1 MHRLTSFGEQLATTS
16 RTRTIAAVARLVR
29 VDSNRLVYAR
39 ESLAWTQQELADTA
53 GVGRI
58 TISNLERGLV
68 QPRMPTLR
76 KIAKALR
83 VKPADLLVRDEGG
96 QA

>member
-1 MHRLTSFGEQLATTS
+1 MHEVTEFPDSLALQSRTVRGVAQIVRVDPDRLTYQRELQAMTQQQLAT
-16 RTRTIAAVARLVR
+16 A
-29 VDSNRLVYAR
+29 
-39 ESLAWTQQELADTA
+39 A

-58 TISNLERGLV
+58 TISNLERGLT

-83 VKPADLLVRDEGG
+83 VKPAELLAHG
-96 QA
+96 AA